1 MYLLLPGEAA
11 ANLPARARDLA
22 DTKQAMSPLNHPVR
36 AIVTVPPYAP
46 FLAEVAAHPIVCG
59 LRLNTVMPT
68 KRDEP
73 IAALLA
79 RLSSLGQPLWVDLKG
94 RQLRVSQAAV
104 PPFTE
109 VKLSHRIHLHTPADA
124 FFCDGKEHARVVA
137 VDGDRLILLDG
148 PRRFVGPGESVN
160 IVDPSLQI
168 EGFLTETDR
177 AYLQAMRELGLRKVM
192 LSFVEQ
198 HSDLSDVRELLP
210 GAELVLKIESKKGL
224 DWVRD
229 GFPDCQRAAI
239 AAKEDGPPPRL
250 MAARGDLYV
259 EVYYPHNILSA
270 LRRIL
275 SADRHAIAAS
285 RIFSSLSRGPD
296 AVPDCADIS
305 DVAFLIT
312 QGYRTLMLGDEV
324 CLRQDSVLAALNLL
338 DAVASEL
345 RPYGP

>member
-1 MYLLLPGEAA
+1 MP
-11 ANLPARARDLA
+11 
-22 DTKQAMSPLNHPVR
+22 PLNHPVR

-46 FLAEVAAHPIVCG
+46 FLAEVASHPIVAG

-68 KRDEP
+68 KHDESLS
-73 IAALLA
+73 AVLR

-94 RQLRVSQAAV
+94 RQLRVTQAAV

-109 VKLSHRIHLHTPADA
+109 VKLSHRIRLHTPADA
-124 FFCDGKEHARVVA
+124 FFCDGKEHARIVA

-168 EGFLTETDR
+168 EGSLTDTDR
-177 AYLQAMRELGLRKVM
+177 AYLQAMRELGLRHVM

-198 HSDLSDVRELLP
+198 HSDLTEVREHLP
-210 GAELVLKIESKKGL
+210 DAQIVCKIESKKGL
-224 DWVRD
+224 DWMRD
-229 GFPDCQRAAI
+229 GFAEAKRASD
-239 AAKEDGPPPRL
+239 EGTTPRL

-259 EVYYPHNILSA
+259 EVYYPHNILGA
-270 LRRIL
+270 LRRIIA
-275 SADRHAIAAS
+275 SDRQAIAAS
-285 RIFSSLSRGPD
+285 RIFSSLSRGPN
-296 AVPDCADIS
+296 AIPDCADIS
-305 DVAFLIT
+305 DAAYLIT
-312 QGYRTLMLGDEV
+312 QGYHTLMLGDEV
-324 CLRQDSVLAALNLL
+324 CLRKDSVLAALNLL

>member
-1 MYLLLPGEAA
+1 MP
-11 ANLPARARDLA
+11 
-22 DTKQAMSPLNHPVR
+22 SLNHPIR

-68 KRDEP
+68 KHDESLSS
-73 IAALLA
+73 LLS

-94 RQLRVSQAAV
+94 RQLRVTQAAV

-109 VKLSHRIHLHTPADA
+109 VRLSHRIRLHTPADA
-124 FFCDGKEHARVVA
+124 FFSDGKEHARVVA

-168 EGFLTETDR
+168 EGSLTDTDR
-177 AYLQAMRELGLRKVM
+177 AYLQAMRERGLGQVM

-198 HSDLSDVRELLP
+198 HGDLSEIRELLP
-210 GAELVLKIESKKGL
+210 GAQIVCKIESKKGL

-229 GFPDCQRAAI
+229 GFADATAA
-239 AAKEDGPPPRL
+239 AADSPPPRL

-259 EVYYPHNILSA
+259 EVYYPHNILGA

-275 SADRHAIAAS
+275 AADRQAIAAS
-285 RIFSSLSRGPD
+285 RIFSSLSRGPN

-324 CLRQDSVLAALNLL
+324 CLRKDSVLAALNLL

-345 RPYGP
+345 RPYAP